1 VTNIHPDVELR
12 EFIVIMHE
20 CDNAWTKLPLHE
32 QTRLQALYGA
42 WVTGLRE
49 GGAFVTGRPCG
60 GECRLLATD
69 ALGEV
74 TDTTLCTEGFSDVVT
89 GIFVIRA
96 VDMDTAVK
104 IAKSCPALL
113 HGETIIV
120 REANHS

>member
-1 VTNIHPDVELR
+1 
-12 EFIVIMHE
+12 MHE

-60 GECRLLATD
+60 GEYRLLVTD
-69 ALGEV
+69 ASGEV
-74 TDTTLCTEGFSDVVT
+74 TPVAVHSEGLSDVVT
-89 GIFVIRA
+89 GILVIRA